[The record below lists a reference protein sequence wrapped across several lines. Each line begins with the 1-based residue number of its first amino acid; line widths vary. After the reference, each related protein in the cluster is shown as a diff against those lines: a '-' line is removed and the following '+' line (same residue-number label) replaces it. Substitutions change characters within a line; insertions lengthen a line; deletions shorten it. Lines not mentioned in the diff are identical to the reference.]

1 MAIQSLFPTLLYR
14 GALKAADGQ
23 RFGQRLADE
32 CAALAASDSAGQ
44 RWSARH
50 YLGGYTSYGSLDR
63 LHLVSSVFASLQR
76 AIDRHVARFVR
87 ALPYDLSGR
96 KLVMTDCWLNVMPA
110 GVVHSLH
117 LHPASFI
124 SGTYY
129 VTVPRGA
136 GALKVEDPRLSRLM
150 ATPPRRSNLPPRMRA
165 FVQVPARSGDLV
177 LFESWLRH
185 EVPPARYSGERVSI
199 SFNYGWVSKPRRGR

>member
-14 GALKAADGQ
+14 DALKAAGGQ
-23 RFGQRLADE
+23 RFAQRLADE
-32 CAALAASDSAGQ
+32 CASLAASDSEGQ

-63 LHLVSSVFASLQR
+63 LHLVSAVFASLQR

-110 GVVHSLH
+110 GV
-117 LHPASFI
+117 
-124 SGTYY
+124 
-129 VTVPRGA
+129 
-136 GALKVEDPRLSRLM
+136 
-150 ATPPRRSNLPPRMRA
+150 
-165 FVQVPARSGDLV
+165 
-177 LFESWLRH
+177 
-185 EVPPARYSGERVSI
+185 
-199 SFNYGWVSKPRRGR
+199 

>member
-1 MAIQSLFPTLLYR
+1 MAIQSLFPTLIYR
-14 GALKAADGQ
+14 DALKAAGGR
-23 RFGQRLADE
+23 RFGERFADE
-32 CAALAASDSAGQ
+32 CAALAASDEAGR
-44 RWSARH
+44 RWSAKH

-63 LHLVSSVFASLQR
+63 LHQVSSVFAALQK
-76 AIDRHVARFVR
+76 AIDPHVSRFVR

-110 GVVHSLH
+110 GVAHSLH

-129 VTVPRGA
+129 VAVPRGA
-136 GALKVEDPRLSRLM
+136 GVLKVEDPRLSRQM
-150 ATPPRRSNLPPRMRA
+150 ATPPRRPNLPPQQRA
-165 FVQVPARSGDLV
+165 FVDVRARPGDLV

-185 EVPPARYSGERVSI
+185 EVPPARYAGERVSV
-199 SFNYGWVSKPRRGR
+199 SFNYSWVSRQRRRR